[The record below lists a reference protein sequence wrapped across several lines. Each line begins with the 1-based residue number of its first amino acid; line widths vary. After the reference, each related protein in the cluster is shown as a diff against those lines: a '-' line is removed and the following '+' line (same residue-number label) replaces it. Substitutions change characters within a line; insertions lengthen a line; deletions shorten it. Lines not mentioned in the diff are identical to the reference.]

1 MARTTS
7 TTWRAGWRRWSWRWT
22 ATRTAAP
29 SIVNTARRTA
39 ALYLMQF
46 HHVMEDEAQ

>member
-22 ATRTAAP
+22 ATRTARRR
-29 SIVNTARRTA
+29 IVDTARRTA